1 MCARNACCRAV
12 WWKACIAVGVL
23 MVLRSCCTI
32 DIPDCM
38 VLSFFLLLL
47 LPFGIRF
54 RMMLCRYHTH
64 DTPVYRR
71 RLSTLYYYG
80 ERNKSKKRKKE
91 KNTTEKRSHS
101 NNANWGAFSTWC
113 EWTKQEKETGS
124 WIYIQMYIYILM
136 CLRSTLVCN
145 SVARDDSWNA
155 IWKEFERHAENVT
168 VDWDKCYLKT

>member
-1 MCARNACCRAV
+1 MWYELLHYSIYIYYRQARERAMAQTRHNMFKMSHSAVMCARNACCRAV
-12 WWKACIAVGVL
+12 WWKAYTAVGVL

-124 WIYIQMYIYILM
+124 WIYINVF
-136 CLRSTLVCN
+136 T
-145 SVARDDSWNA
+145 RDS
-155 IWKEFERHAENVT
+155 RV
-168 VDWDKCYLKT
+168 